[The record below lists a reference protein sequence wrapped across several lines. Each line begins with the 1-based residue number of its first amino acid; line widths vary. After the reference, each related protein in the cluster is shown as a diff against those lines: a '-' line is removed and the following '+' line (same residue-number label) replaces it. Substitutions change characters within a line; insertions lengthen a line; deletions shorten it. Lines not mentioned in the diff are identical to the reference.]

1 MLILWKEL
9 VIGKMV
15 RFIAIVKA
23 ALALLFRTV
32 LRFFRNLSVYIGN
45 KKRYWGK
52 VRFNTS
58 VHIDPAS
65 AFEGANKLGDRSCF
79 SGRLGYGTYI
89 CNDCSITGNIGR
101 FCSIAPEVKNSLGI
115 HPISKPYV
123 STSPMFF
130 SLRKQTGETFAQI
143 QLFEELED
151 PIEIGHDCWIG
162 QRAFIVGGVKIGTGA
177 VVLAGAVVT
186 KDVPPYAIV
195 GGVPAKVLKYRYD
208 QETIDFLLRTEWWN
222 MPVDW
227 LRENYEIFSDID
239 KFKRVINEA
248 LGNNSQL

>member
-1 MLILWKEL
+1 MKAFRILKAVFLLIYRTIKD
-9 VIGKMV
+9 
-15 RFIAIVKA
+15 FILYYVSYIYKKINYWGS
-23 ALALLFRTV
+23 
-32 LRFFRNLSVYIGN
+32 LRFNSSVRVGQ
-45 KKRYWGK
+45 GS
-52 VRFNTS
+52 T
-58 VHIDPAS
+58 
-65 AFEGANKLGDRSCF
+65 FEGANTIGHDSYF
-79 SGRLGYGTYI
+79 SGKMGYGTYI

-101 FCSIAPEVKNSLGI
+101 FCSIAPEVKISLGI
-115 HPISKPYV
+115 HPINEPYV

-130 SLRKQTGETFAQI
+130 SLRKQTGETFAQK
-143 QLFEELED
+143 QFFEELKD

-222 MPVDW
+222 MPIDW
-227 LRENYEIFSDID
+227 IRENYEIFSDID

-248 LGNNSQL
+248 LGNNGQL